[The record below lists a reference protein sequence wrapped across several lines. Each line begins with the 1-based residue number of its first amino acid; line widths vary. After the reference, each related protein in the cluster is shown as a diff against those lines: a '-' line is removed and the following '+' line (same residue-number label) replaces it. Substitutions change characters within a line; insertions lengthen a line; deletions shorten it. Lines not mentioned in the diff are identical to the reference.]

1 MVRLHLILLLAI
13 FLVSIKHQTLKNLHK
28 HLGSILYV
36 CSFNLLYYILCK
48 DYILWDFK
56 PKKVNSIVI
65 RIIHLLFI
73 MPLIVLLYLEHIPSK
88 KGDQFI
94 YIVKW
99 VTSSAVI
106 EYIGQKVFKMIYFDN
121 GWHMGWS
128 ICIYAKMYLFSIL
141 FKKYPLSILTTSFGF
156 TAYLLYK
163 FKVPLLSNLKEY
175 WLETKRLVQLDRMAI
190 VTIISTIFCIFS
202 VFYYFRKNKTL
213 RFR

>member
-1 MVRLHLILLLAI
+1 MHLILLLVI
-13 FLVSIKHQTLKNLHK
+13 LLISIRNQTFRNFHK
-28 HLGSILYV
+28 HLDSILYV

-73 MPLIVLLYLEHIPSK
+73 MPLIVLLYLDHFPMK
-88 KGDQFI
+88 KVDQLI
-94 YIVKW
+94 YIFKW
-99 VTSSAVI
+99 VFSSTVI
-106 EYIGQKVFKMIYFDN
+106 EYIGQRLFKMIYFDN
-121 GWHMGWS
+121 GWNIGWS
-128 ICIYAKMYLFSIL
+128 ICIYVKMYTFSIL
-141 FKKYPLSILTTSFGF
+141 LKKYPLSILTSSFGF

-175 WLETKRLVQLDRMAI
+175 WIETKRLVRLDRMAI

-202 VFYYFRKNKTL
+202 VFYYFRKSKTL